1 MKNFA
6 DRIIDAVER
15 KRSCVV
21 VGLDP
26 QLDSLPSE
34 LREKAQRSN
43 SDAADA
49 VLEFNRR
56 VLRAVADHAAAVK
69 PQSAFYEALGWEGVR
84 AYAETIRAAH
94 ECGLLVIG
102 DVKRGDIGSTA
113 EAYAQGHL
121 DLFQADAVTVNPY
134 LGTDGVAPFLRR
146 AGQGKGIFVLVKTSN
161 PSSVEL
167 QDLELAGDPFDC
179 APALRSSAVSAGG
192 EEQGRPEH
200 GRTGEKLY
208 ERVAALVER
217 WGAESR
223 GESGY
228 SAVGAV
234 VGATFP
240 AAAEKLRKLMPHAVF
255 LVPGYGA
262 QGATAADCRPCFDAA
277 GRGAV
282 VNSSRGIIFAWRKPG
297 QLETPPDWESAVARA
312 AAKMNAELNAE
323 CRMITEK
330 VE

>member
-6 DRIIDAVER
+6 DRLIETIER

-26 QLDSLPSE
+26 QLESLPSD
-34 LREKAQRSN
+34 LREKARRSAA
-43 SDAADA
+43 DAADA
-49 VLEFNRR
+49 IVEFNRR
-56 VLRAVADHAAAVK
+56 VLGAVAEHAVAVK

-84 AYAETIRAAH
+84 AFAGTIRAARD
-94 ECGLLVIG
+94 CGLLVIAN
-102 DVKRGDIGSTA
+102 VKRGDIGSTA

-121 DLFQADAVTVNPY
+121 DALQADAVTVNPY
-134 LGTDGVAPFLRR
+134 LGIDGIAPFIKR
-146 AGQGKGIFVLVKTSN
+146 ARDGKGVFVLVKTSN

-167 QDLELAGDPFDC
+167 QDLDASG
-179 APALRSSAVSAGG
+179 A
-192 EEQGRPEH
+192 
-200 GRTGEKLY
+200 KLY
-208 ERVAALVER
+208 EKVAELVER
-217 WGAESR
+217 WGGDCR

-240 AAAEKLRKLMPHAVF
+240 AAAEKLRRLMPHALF

-262 QGATAADCRPCFDAA
+262 QGATADDCRSCFDAQ

-282 VNSSRGIIFAWRKPG
+282 VNSSRGIIFAWRRPD
-297 QLETPPDWESAVARA
+297 QPQTPPDWDLTVARA
-312 AAKMNAELNAE
+312 AAKMKDELERVRLKGNL
-323 CRMITEK
+323 
-330 VE
+330 

>member
-6 DRIIDAVER
+6 DRLIETVER

-34 LREKAQRSN
+34 LREKARRSTA
-43 SDAADA
+43 DAADA

-56 VLRAVADHAAAVK
+56 VLDAVADHAAAVK

-84 AYAETIRAAH
+84 ALAATVRAAH
-94 ECGLLVIG
+94 ERGLLVIA

-121 DLFQADAVTVNPY
+121 DLLEADAVTVNPY
-134 LGTDGVAPFLRR
+134 LGIDGIAPFIKR
-146 AGQGKGIFVLVKTSN
+146 ARDGKGIFVLVKTSN

-167 QDLELAGDPFDC
+167 QDLDASGAKVYEKVAEL
-179 APALRSSAVSAGG
+179 
-192 EEQGRPEH
+192 
-200 GRTGEKLY
+200 
-208 ERVAALVER
+208 VAR
-217 WGAESR
+217 WGGDCR
-223 GESGY
+223 GETGY

-240 AAAEKLRKLMPHAVF
+240 AAAEKLRRLMPHAPF

-262 QGATAADCRPCFDAA
+262 QGATADDCRPCFDAQ

-282 VNSSRGIIFAWRKPG
+282 VNSSRGIIFAYRRPD
-297 QLETPPDWESAVARA
+297 QPQTPPDWHLTVAGA
-312 AAKMNAELNAE
+312 AAKMKEELERA
-323 CRMITEK
+323 RLK
-330 VE
+330 GLPAR